1 MEGNKEYKT
10 TELCDVCGQETEI
23 DSNLGGYCSTCG
35 KFLKPC
41 SMCNMNE
48 VKCSECKFKIPK
60 RYVYVVIESGSW
72 DYEFTNSTSV
82 FDNFKKALKEYKEL
96 IKRTKQDMEEWA
108 DEEDLEIEEDTNIEK
123 ESASFSM
130 YENGDYSRLHNDITV
145 TKQEIL

>member
-1 MEGNKEYKT
+1 MKENKT
-10 TELCDVCGQETEI
+10 FELCDNCGQETEI
-23 DSNLGGYCSTCG
+23 DSNLGSYCSTCG

-41 SMCNMNE
+41 SMCDMDNVNCS
-48 VKCSECKFKIPK
+48 KCNFKVPK

-82 FDNFKKALKEYKEL
+82 FDSFEKALKEYKEL